1 MAYRLH
7 CGKGKNQLNFI
18 FGSPTLLLFLHPSS
32 FSGWY
37 KVGDI
42 GQTRKKGKVFYVS
55 SFYFLFVLMWLLVSP
70 SWASCKS
77 GLCISTSI
85 CVPFGL
91 SSLPASCK
99 DLHIVPFS
107 DSGVSPAWPLNTL
120 FYLSSSRE
128 NPSIF
133 LLKFLSLLA
142 SSF

>member
-1 MAYRLH
+1 MEKARINLILFLVL
-7 CGKGKNQLNFI
+7 QLYYSFSI
-18 FGSPTLLLFLHPSS
+18 PLLFL
-32 FSGWY
+32 
-37 KVGDI
+37 VGIRLETLDRLGRRSKCSMCQLFI
-42 GQTRKKGKVFYVS
+42 
-55 SFYFLFVLMWLLVSP
+55 FLFVLMWLLVSP